1 MKHFYADKT
10 ISMQLVGTSWLLEH
24 FALGAVLASHRSR
37 MGGRRQRLIKP
48 DGTIEDIFL
57 RNYWPGDHPLDHVE
71 FVFKYENLS
80 LDLLEQ
86 VFRKIKPDEVDHYVA
101 ASPTSKYRRRIGF
114 LYEFLTPNTLKTEVS
129 GNYVPILDPKKYF
142 TGKSRRDTR
151 WRVIDNL
158 LGSSGACPLIRRT
171 PAIDEKLKRDW
182 AREIRQLT
190 RNTDPRL
197 WSRAVNYLYLKET
210 KASFEI
216 EREEVTPAR
225 GERFVAVLA
234 RSGTINPESL
244 LAEDRLTALQNVIV
258 DPRYAAKGFRDD
270 QNYVGQTLPG
280 YQEKVHYVC
289 PPPTLVPT
297 LISGLRSFRVRSE
310 ALPAPVRAA
319 VVSFGFVYVHPFS
332 DGNGRL
338 HRLLLHESLALDGYT
353 DKGIVL
359 PFSAAMLRDAPGYDR
374 VLETVSKGVNAR
386 VRYHLK
392 RDGTLILENSREAE
406 GVWRYPDLTP
416 HVEYVIDLI
425 ETTVTRDLPAE
436 LQTLAQIDRAVV
448 AIKEII
454 DLPETK
460 LNLLLSLLVGNRGL
474 LSKRKRA
481 SAFAELTDAEVK
493 GIEQAFAEAFGQSD
507 PSAGRQV

>member
-1 MKHFYADKT
+1 
-10 ISMQLVGTSWLLEH
+10 MQLVGTSWLLEH
-24 FALGAVLASHRSR
+24 YALGAVLASHRSR
-37 MGGRRQRLIKP
+37 IGGRRQTLIKP
-48 DGTIEDIFL
+48 DGAIEEIFP
-57 RNYWPGDHPLDHVE
+57 RNYWPGEHPLDHVE

-86 VFRKIKPDEVDHYVA
+86 VFRKIKAAEVDRYVA

-114 LYEFLTPNTLKTEVS
+114 LYTFLTPNTLKTKVS

-142 TGKSRRDTR
+142 TGKSQRNAR
-151 WRVIDNL
+151 WRIIDNL
-158 LGSSGACPLIRRT
+158 LGSSGVCPLIRRT
-171 PAIDEKLKRDW
+171 QVIDEKLKHDW
-182 AREIRQLT
+182 SREIRRLT
-190 RNTDPRL
+190 RETNPRL

-210 KASFEI
+210 KASFAI

-234 RSGTINPESL
+234 RSGKINPESL
-244 LAEDRLTALQNVIV
+244 LEESRLTSLQNLIV
-258 DPRYAAKGFRDD
+258 DPRYAAKGFRSD
-270 QNYVGQTLPG
+270 QNYVGQTLAG

-289 PPPTLVPT
+289 PPPNLVST

-319 VVSFGFVYVHPFS
+319 IVSFGFVYVHPFS

-353 DKGIVL
+353 DPGIVL
-359 PFSAAMLRDAPGYDR
+359 PFSAAMLRDSAAYDR
-374 VLETVSKGVNAR
+374 VLETVSQAVNAR
-386 VRYHLK
+386 VRYHLEK
-392 RDGTLILENSREAE
+392 DGSLVLENSREAE

-416 HVEYVIDLI
+416 HVEYVLELI
-425 ETTVTRDLPAE
+425 EATVTRDLPDE
-436 LQTLAQIDRAVV
+436 LQTLVQIDRAVA
-448 AIKEII
+448 AIKEVV

-460 LNLLLSLLVGNRGL
+460 LNLLLSLLVGNRGT
-474 LSKRKRA
+474 LSRRKRS

-493 GIEQAFAEAFGQSD
+493 DIEQAFAEAFGQSR
-507 PSAGRQV
+507 PTLS

>member
-1 MKHFYADKT
+1 
-10 ISMQLVGTSWLLEH
+10 MQLIGTSWLLEH
-24 FALGAVLASHRSR
+24 YALGAVLASHRSR
-37 MGGRRQRLIKP
+37 IGGRRQRLIKP
-48 DGTIEDIFL
+48 DGTIEDIFP

-86 VFRKIKPDEVDHYVA
+86 VFRKIPAADVDGYLA

-114 LYEFLTPNTLKTEVS
+114 LYEFLNPNPLKTEVS
-129 GNYVPILDPKKYF
+129 GNYVPVLDPKKYF
-142 TGKSRRDTR
+142 TGKSRRNAR

-171 PAIDEKLKRDW
+171 PAIDGKLKHDW
-182 AREIRQLT
+182 SREIRRLT
-190 RNTDPRL
+190 RETNPRL
-197 WSRAVNYLYLKET
+197 WSRAVNYFYLKET
-210 KASFEI
+210 KASFAI

-234 RSGTINPESL
+234 RSSTVNPEAL
-244 LAEDRLTALQNVIV
+244 LDESRLTALQNLVV

-289 PPPTLVPT
+289 PPPTLVLT

-310 ALPAPVRAA
+310 ELPAPVRAS

-353 DKGIVL
+353 DPGIVL
-359 PFSAAMLRDAPGYDR
+359 PFSAAMLRDSPAYDR
-374 VLETVSKGVNAR
+374 VLETVSQAVNAR
-386 VRYHLK
+386 VRYHLEK
-392 RDGTLILENSREAE
+392 DGSLVLENAREAE

-416 HVEYVIDLI
+416 HVEYVLELI
-425 ETTVTRDLPAE
+425 ETTVTRDLPEE
-436 LQTLAQIDRAVV
+436 LQTLVQIDRA
-448 AIKEII
+448 ATTIKEIV

-460 LNLLLSLLVGNRGL
+460 LNLLLALLVNNRGR
-474 LSKRKRA
+474 LSRRKR
-481 SAFAELTDAEVK
+481 SSVFAELTDAEVE
-493 GIEQAFAEAFGQSD
+493 GIEQAFAEAFGQTGPAIS
-507 PSAGRQV
+507 

>member
-1 MKHFYADKT
+1 
-10 ISMQLVGTSWLLEH
+10 MQLVGTSWLLERYE
-24 FALGAVLASHRSR
+24 LGAVLASHRSR
-37 MGGRRQRLIKP
+37 IGGRRQRLIKP
-48 DGTIEDIFL
+48 DGAVEDIFP

-86 VFRKIKPDEVDHYVA
+86 VFRKIKAVDVDHYVA
-101 ASPTSKYRRRIGF
+101 ASSTSKYRRRIGF
-114 LYEFLTPNTLKTEVS
+114 LYEFLTPNTLKAEVS
-129 GNYVPILDPKKYF
+129 GNYVPALDPKKYF
-142 TGKSRRDTR
+142 TGKFRRNAR
-151 WRVIDNL
+151 WRIIDNL
-158 LGSSGACPLIRRT
+158 LGSSGSCPLIRRT
-171 PAIDEKLKRDW
+171 PTIDEKLKRDW
-182 AREIRQLT
+182 SREIRRLT
-190 RNTDPRL
+190 RETDPRL

-210 KASFEI
+210 KASFAI

-234 RSGTINPESL
+234 RSGTVNPEDL
-244 LAEDRLTALQNVIV
+244 LEESRLTSLQNLIV

-289 PPPTLVPT
+289 PPPKLVGT

-310 ALPAPVRAA
+310 TLPAPVRAA

-353 DKGIVL
+353 DPGIVL
-359 PFSAAMLRDAPGYDR
+359 PFSAAMLRDSAAYDR
-374 VLETVSKGVNAR
+374 VLETVSQAVNSR
-386 VRYHLK
+386 VRYHLEK
-392 RDGTLILENSREAE
+392 DGTLVLENSREAE

-416 HVEYVIDLI
+416 HVEYVLELL
-425 ETTVTRDLPAE
+425 ETTVTRDLPEE
-436 LQTLAQIDRAVV
+436 LQTLVQIDRAAA
-448 AIKEII
+448 AIKEVV

-460 LNLLLSLLVGNRGL
+460 LNLLLSLLAGNRGQ
-474 LSKRKRA
+474 LSTRKRS
-481 SAFAELTDAEVK
+481 SAFSELTDVEVK
-493 GIEQAFAEAFGQSD
+493 DIERAFAEAFGQSG
-507 PSAGRQV
+507 PASP